1 MPIKPPITHLP
12 IRVAASGFYRGF
24 TKDVTITAKILVGAL
39 ILWAI
44 AFPDQAASVLGAL
57 NSIITAT
64 FSYWYVYAM
73 AFFVILCF
81 ALALWPTA
89 GRLRLGTEEDRP
101 EFSNFSWFSM
111 MFGAGIGIGMLTFA
125 TAEPMYHFGTNPA
138 TIQGLTE
145 GSTAGNVRDA
155 YIWSFT
161 HWGLAAWA
169 SYAIVGLALAYFS
182 YRRGLPL
189 TIRSALTPIFGAKLS
204 GPIGHIVDVVA
215 VVATVLGVSQ
225 TLGFGVEQFLS
236 GLSRIGVGDWLFSVD
251 ADGGQTPSTIGII
264 FALVII
270 MGLSTL
276 SALSGVGKGIKWLS
290 NINMGLS
297 FFILAFFII
306 FGSTFFG
313 ISTLFVGIWDYLVSI
328 PGNIFTVWSST
339 PVEAFTADVPAAVQA
354 LPPEALAALYESA
367 TSPWGTLASFTEGL
381 PEAAAS
387 LPAADI
393 AATYTAATGSRLS
406 GWQGAWTIFYWA
418 WWIAFAPFV
427 GVFLARISKGRTVRE
442 YVLGALIIPA
452 IMCFVWFALVG
463 GTAIDLEL
471 TGVADGAIAGA
482 GQADQLFA
490 MLNVMLTDGLAYI
503 MSIIV
508 VILLLTYLVTSADSA
523 VLIINTINAAGD
535 EGPKARP
542 HILFWGAA
550 LAFVVGGLIIAGGL
564 GAIQTAMVIGA
575 LPFSFV
581 MVLMGISLIRAI
593 YRDGQRIKHGLPTT
607 YVNDV
612 DDVPSAQEV
621 PAE

>member
-1 MPIKPPITHLP
+1 MPIKEPITMLP
-12 IRVAASGFYRGF
+12 IKTAASGFYKGF
-24 TKDVTITAKILVGAL
+24 TKDVTVTAKILVGAL
-39 ILWAI
+39 IIWAI
-44 AFPDQAASVLGAL
+44 AFPDQAASVLG
-57 NSIITAT
+57 SINGFILAS

-73 AFFVILCF
+73 AFFVVLCF
-81 ALALWPTA
+81 VLALWPSA
-89 GRLRLGTEEDRP
+89 GRMRLGLETDRP

-125 TAEPMYHFGTNPA
+125 TAEPMYHWASNPS
-138 TIQGLTE
+138 TIMGQTE
-145 GSTAGNVRDA
+145 GSTAGNVRSA
-155 YIWSFT
+155 YVWSFT

-169 SYAIVGLALAYFS
+169 SYAIVGLALGFFS

-189 TIRSALTPIFGAKLS
+189 TIRSALTHIFGAKLS
-204 GPIGHIVDVVA
+204 GPIGHTVDVVA
-215 VVATVLGVSQ
+215 VVATVLGVAQ
-225 TLGFGVEQFLS
+225 TLGFGVEQFVS
-236 GLSRIGVGDWLFSVD
+236 GLVRIGFGDWLQVTA
-251 ADGGQTPSTIGII
+251 ADGSVSSSTTGIVV
-264 FALVII
+264 ALVVI
-270 MGLSTL
+270 MGASTL

-297 FFILAFFII
+297 FFILAFFLA

-313 ISTLFVGIWDYLVSI
+313 LQALFLGIWDYLASI
-328 PGNIFTVWSST
+328 PGNILTVWS
-339 PVEAFTADVPAAVQA
+339 ADGTEQGD
-354 LPPEALAALYESA
+354 ALA
-367 TSPWGTLASFTEGL
+367 
-381 PEAAAS
+381 
-387 LPAADI
+387 
-393 AATYTAATGSRLS
+393 
-406 GWQGAWTIFYWA
+406 GWQGGWTIFYWA

-427 GVFLARISKGRTVRE
+427 GVFLARISKGRTIRE
-442 YVLGALIIPA
+442 YVLGAMIIPA
-452 IMCFVWFALVG
+452 LMCFVWFAIVG

-471 TGVADGAIAGA
+471 NGAANGAITGA

-490 MLNVMLTDGLAYI
+490 MLAVILSESLAWI
-503 MSIIV
+503 MSVIV

-581 MVLMGISLIRAI
+581 MVLMGIALVKAI
-593 YRDGQRIKHGLPTT
+593 WRDGLREKHGLETT
-607 YVNDV
+607 V
-612 DDVPSAQEV
+612 S